1 MKELQEAIM
10 KWGTVPC
17 DGVVKVDNFLNHRI
31 DSGLM
36 MRMGGALADA
46 FRAEKPDIVLTVEA
60 SGIALA
66 LAAAVALGEIPVVFA
81 KKGTTLVQNNAVA
94 ETKIFSFTRQQEVA
108 IRVEKAYLPEGSR
121 VLIVDDFLADGNAV
135 RGMMELCRQQK
146 CEVCGIGIAVEKG
159 FQRGGKYLREQGFNV
174 VSLAIIDD
182 ISGGRVTIR
191 R

>member
-1 MKELQEAIM
+1 MKELKEAIM

-36 MRMGGALADA
+36 MRMGKELADA
-46 FRAEKPDIVLTVEA
+46 FRMQSPDLVLTVEA

-81 KKGTTLVQNNAVA
+81 KKGATLVQNDDVA
-94 ETKIFSFTRQQEVA
+94 ETRIFSFTRQQEVA
-108 IRVEKAYLPEGSR
+108 IRVEKDYLPEGSR

-135 RGMMELCRQQK
+135 RGMMALCRQQK

-159 FQRGGKYLREQGFNV
+159 FQKGGRYLREQGLKV

-182 ISGGRVTIR
+182 ISGGKVTIR
-191 R
+191 